1 MVKLMSE
8 FKEVLLL
15 VMSALL
21 AWRCGAR
28 HLEKGHRFS
37 EQYGIAIIG
46 DVPKG
51 FPELA
56 WPLQTSFL
64 ALLAC
69 GVASGGELCLLLVMS

>member
-21 AWRCGAR
+21 AWM
-28 HLEKGHRFS
+28 FS